1 MYDKFR
7 CCLLGRLFYC
17 ETEEIYEVKP
27 VFGTKSD
34 IPAAG
39 SSLGRPRRHFTFRH
53 ILSYYYIECHMQI
66 HLLNHLVNIQ
76 KCYVAEA
83 SIHKSYML
91 DKI

>member
-39 SSLGRPRRHFTFRH
+39 SSLGRPSEAA
-53 ILSYYYIECHMQI
+53 L
-66 HLLNHLVNIQ
+66 HLTENRCN
-76 KCYVAEA
+76 
-83 SIHKSYML
+83 
-91 DKI
+91 

>member
-1 MYDKFR
+1 MFNKHCWENQHTTAPINNDAREGKIIMYDKFR

-39 SSLGRPRRHFTFRH
+39 SSLGRPRRHFTFRR
-53 ILSYYYIECHMQI
+53 LG
-66 HLLNHLVNIQ
+66 
-76 KCYVAEA
+76 AE
-83 SIHKSYML
+83 H
-91 DKI
+91 

>member
-39 SSLGRPRRHFTFRH
+39 SSLGRPRRHFTYTKFH
-53 ILSYYYIECHMQI
+53 
-66 HLLNHLVNIQ
+66 
-76 KCYVAEA
+76 
-83 SIHKSYML
+83 
-91 DKI
+91 